1 MRKVSLTGNTGNSL
15 AYLLCQ
21 EQKCATADVRVVSN
35 RRPDIRKIS
44 FVVAALILAGV
55 GAWAA
60 STTQARVATPTLESV
75 DPLQMMTNAKNLPHE
90 DFVDYTFVF
99 N

>member
-1 MRKVSLTGNTGNSL
+1 MRKIGLFTMT
-15 AYLLCQ
+15 
-21 EQKCATADVRVVSN
+21 
-35 RRPDIRKIS
+35 
-44 FVVAALILAGV
+44 AALILAGV

-60 STTQARVATPTLESV
+60 STHRTPADTSAGVRL
-75 DPLQMMTNAKNLPHE
+75 DPSQMMVNAKALPIE